1 MGQSSGVQTP
11 SDADFVAVES
21 VFNQTAAVVTG
32 SALPPHPSAAGD
44 PLEMEIPQR
53 GLSGDLFAEYGRR
66 PGRNDHI
73 DLPIWL
79 VAGDGLITA
88 VAIIRTIGGER
99 PDFAF
104 DPVEQIGNL
113 GGVAGLISRQFGR
126 HQLARFGIQRD
137 MQLTPATTGT
147 APVFLM

>member
-1 MGQSSGVQTP
+1 MQTP
-11 SDADFVAVES
+11 SDDGFVAVES

-32 SALPPHPSAAGD
+32 SALPPHPSAVGD
-44 PLEMEIPQR
+44 HLDMALPRR
-53 GLSGDLFAEYGRR
+53 GLGGDLFAEYGRR
-66 PGRNDHI
+66 PGRNDHV

-79 VAGDGLITA
+79 VAGDSVINA
-88 VAIIRTIGGER
+88 VALLRAIGGER

-137 MQLTPATTGT
+137 RQLTPATTGT